1 MLTTRAYREL
11 NNETFDEMVEN
22 IQRMIGSF
30 SLDLKYTQEKF
41 YPLTRSIIRNIPQ
54 LVNEIPLT
62 AIKDV
67 FKGKTAVVV
76 SAGPTLDRNIETL
89 KNTEIILF

>member
-30 SLDLKYTQEKF
+30 NLDLKYTQEKF
-41 YPLTRSIIRNIPQ
+41 YPTD
-54 LVNEIPLT
+54 
-62 AIKDV
+62 K
-67 FKGKTAVVV
+67 KHY
-76 SAGPTLDRNIETL
+76 
-89 KNTEIILF
+89 